1 LGGVGGLSEGEVR
14 ELKGLRGMLPLI
26 AERLVGVQ
34 KDYVPRLKA
43 LTGEEV
49 KAVVS
54 EVKVAE
60 KPTVPLIPV
69 VEEKTEMVKAF
80 KTPEPSLKK
89 PMNGKL
95 GMHSCESTDSLA
107 SASSSSSRFV
117 PPHNLQS
124 PLLMRNS
131 ATAFDDSI
139 QELWLL
145 RRNEAKRQLKRSIA
159 FFGVKWYA
167 SHSYVPESFYLK
179 PLPSCAADI
188 SSIVNESRGSVSHS
202 QHLANLKRKVLKM
215 PDEAQWEIQKLIE
228 SRETASS
235 NENIRREWEVV
246 GFTERP
252 RRKITPETGKWWKM
266 GKKGLVEWVIVI
278 RGETVDRKSRVMPC
292 KHEDP
297 WNPKPKTQAA
307 VATPASAAVAVAP
320 VAAPVQVQ
328 THIRAQVPAGAVL
341 RHVENRR
348 VMTTEEVERKMDE
361 IVRDLF
367 RGQS

>member
-1 LGGVGGLSEGEVR
+1 
-14 ELKGLRGMLPLI
+14 
-26 AERLVGVQ
+26 
-34 KDYVPRLKA
+34 
-43 LTGEEV
+43 
-49 KAVVS
+49 
-54 EVKVAE
+54 VKVVE
-60 KPTVPLIPV
+60 KPAVPLIPV

-117 PPHNLQS
+117 SRSKNLQS
-124 PLLMRNS
+124 LLLTRNS

-145 RRNEAKRQLKRSIA
+145 RRNEAKRKLKRSIA
-159 FFGVKWYA
+159 FFGVQWYA

-179 PLPSCAADI
+179 PLPSCASDI
-188 SSIVNESRGSVSHS
+188 ALTVTESRGSASHS
-202 QHLANLKRKVLKM
+202 QHLANLKKKVLKM

-235 NENIRREWEVV
+235 NENVRREWEVV

-252 RRKITPETGKWWKM
+252 RRKITPETRKWWKG

-278 RGETVDRKSRVMPC
+278 RGETVDRKNRVMPC

-297 WNPKPKTQAA
+297 WNPKPKPQGT
-307 VATPASAAVAVAP
+307 VANPTPAAVAVTPTP
-320 VAAPVQVQ
+320 VAAPAPVQLQ
-328 THIRAQVPAGAVL
+328 TQIRTQTQVPAGTVL

-348 VMTTEEVERKMDE
+348 VMTAEEAERKMDE

-367 RGQS
+367 RRESAHSSPC